1 MKKNIWTMILPAL
14 ALILAACGI
23 SPSSGAAQPTLA
35 ATPAPQETQPLNI
48 VIASAEAQPA
58 QEAQIA
64 APISAPIQEIF
75 VHEGDAVKAGDLLL
89 TLYAPDLAG
98 QVNQA
103 ELAEQAAELEFQ
115 YWIPYRHDR
124 PPERKQQA
132 QAEWDQKKASLEVAR
147 ANFAQTSLYAP
158 FDGTIISLTA
168 QAGEYAQAGQAL
180 LLLADT
186 AHMQIVTT
194 DLSERDIPLVQAE
207 QPVRIY
213 FEALDVT
220 INGKVN
226 RIAPQ
231 SQTVGGDVVF
241 PVFITLDQQQE
252 GLRWGMSAEVEIQT
266 K

>member
-1 MKKNIWTMILPAL
+1 MKKNIWTTTLPAL
-14 ALILAACGI
+14 ALILASCGI
-23 SPSSGAAQPTLA
+23 SPSGSAPQPTLA
-35 ATPAPQETQPLNI
+35 ATQTPQAATPLNV

-75 VHEGDAVKAGDLLL
+75 VQEGDAVKAGDLLM

-98 QVNQA
+98 QVTQA

-132 QAEWDQKKASLEVAR
+132 QAEWDQKKMSLEVAR

-158 FDGTIISLTA
+158 FDGVVISLPV
-168 QAGEYAQAGQAL
+168 QAGEYAQAGRAL
-180 LLLADT
+180 LRLADT

-194 DLSERDIPLVQAE
+194 DLSERDILQVKTG
-207 QPVRIY
+207 QPVSVY
-213 FEALDVT
+213 FDALNVSVS
-220 INGKVN
+220 GKVV

-241 PVFITLDQQQE
+241 PVFIELDQPQE
-252 GLRWGMSAEVEIQT
+252 DLRWGMSAEVEIQT
-266 K
+266 E